1 MNLLSVNCR
10 GCGKPEAVQELLH
23 VVEEKQP
30 AVVFLMETRMNEER
44 ARGVQRA
51 LGFPNAIVVKSEG
64 RSGGLILMWRGDVV
78 VAEQSK
84 SRSHIDVLLSCVNL
98 SVVQWRFTGFY
109 GEPRRERRKE
119 SWYLMRFLRA
129 HSSVPWLC
137 VGDFNEVLAAEEQI
151 GVIEREQWQMAAFS
165 DAVNDC
171 RLMDLGYH
179 GLPYTWDNRQDAD
192 RNVKAR
198 LDRAL
203 GDDKFLES
211 FRDTEVFHIPLAKS
225 DHCGILVEVRQKAR
239 VRPGRGRRKAK
250 PFRYENMWQR
260 HGEYVDFVNRV
271 WDPGSD
277 QPDLTVVANALSS
290 LQTSLKTWDR
300 EVFGSVKKQVS

>member
-10 GCGKPEAVQELLH
+10 GCGKPEVVQELLH
-23 VVEEKQP
+23 IVEEKQP
-30 AVVFLMETRMNEER
+30 AVVFLLETRMNEEH

-64 RSGGLILMWRGDVV
+64 RSGGLILMWRGDV
-78 VAEQSK
+78 E
-84 SRSHIDVLLSCVNL
+84 NL
-98 SVVQWRFTGFY
+98 RVVQWQFTGFY

-137 VGDFNEVLAAEEQI
+137 VGDFNELLAAEEQI
-151 GVIEREQWQMAAFS
+151 GANEREQWQMAAFS

-211 FRDTEVFHIPLAKS
+211 FGDTEVFHIPLAES
-225 DHCGILVEVRQKAR
+225 DHCGILVEVRQKTL

-260 HGEYVDFVNRV
+260 HGEYVDFVNRI
-271 WDPGSD
+271 WDPGLD
-277 QPDLTVVANALSS
+277 QPDLTVVANALLS

-300 EVFGSVKKQVS
+300 EVFGSVKNRLEN